1 MSTCVLHVELG
12 RHLYGGAKQVTY
24 LINALEQ
31 HDNIRQHLVCTQD
44 SEIQNAPLGRCN
56 VHALKYSGET
66 DFLFIRRLLSIVKE
80 TKPNIIHIH
89 SRRGADVWGAII
101 AKMTGI
107 PSVCTRRVDNL
118 ESRFSYYK
126 YKQFDAVISIS
137 EGVQSVVAKHCEGVK
152 HQLVIHSAVDL
163 DEYSLSEN
171 KQWLHDTFDI
181 PSDHTVIANFAQY
194 ISRKGQADVILAMHD
209 VLHKH
214 KKVTC
219 LLFGKGGLEESYQ
232 SLIERHGLADN
243 VKLCGF
249 TSDVAKILP
258 NVDIVIHPA
267 YAEGLGV
274 ILLQAGASKRAV
286 ITSPV
291 GGIPEIVTHKETGLM
306 VAPGDIDAIGE
317 SLVSLIE
324 QPTLRY
330 QYGNALY
337 QHVAEKFSITKMAN
351 AYVNLYTSLTQGD
364 KDTNKT
370 VKNLVQPS

>member
-1 MSTCVLHVELG
+1 M
-12 RHLYGGAKQVTY
+12 
-24 LINALEQ
+24 
-31 HDNIRQHLVCTQD
+31 
-44 SEIQNAPLGRCN
+44 
-56 VHALKYSGET
+56 
-66 DFLFIRRLLSIVKE
+66 
-80 TKPNIIHIH
+80 
-89 SRRGADVWGAII
+89 
-101 AKMTGI
+101 
-107 PSVCTRRVDNL
+107 
-118 ESRFSYYK
+118 
-126 YKQFDAVISIS
+126 
-137 EGVQSVVAKHCEGVK
+137 
-152 HQLVIHSAVDL
+152 
-163 DEYSLSEN
+163 
-171 KQWLHDTFDI
+171 
-181 PSDHTVIANFAQY
+181 
-194 ISRKGQADVILAMHD
+194 
-209 VLHKH
+209 
-214 KKVTC
+214 
-219 LLFGKGGLEESYQ
+219 FGKGGLEESYQ
-232 SLIERHGLADN
+232 SLIERHGLAGN

-249 TSDVAKILP
+249 TTDVTKILP

-274 ILLQAGASKRAV
+274 ALLQAGASRRAV

-337 QHVAEKFSITKMAN
+337 KHVAEKFSITKMAN